1 MKLIQMAK
9 VREGRYLKNY
19 ELTYE
24 NKAGKEKVYEI
35 VSFRNLNKAE
45 ELGER
50 VTGLSIVAICGGKM
64 LLLKEFRMGVNER
77 IFNLC
82 AGMLEKGENI
92 EECIRRELYE
102 ETGLSLKKIIRILPP
117 SYAAVAITDIK
128 NQIVFAEVEGTISE
142 EYTSDNEDIQ
152 AVLYSRQEVSR
163 LLENETFS
171 SRAQIA
177 AYMFSIGALD
187 VNTDR

>member
-64 LLLKEFRMGVNER
+64 AFTQR
-77 IFNLC
+77 IPYGGQRTYFQFVRRY
-82 AGMLEKGENI
+82 AGKRG
-92 EECIRRELYE
+92 
-102 ETGLSLKKIIRILPP
+102 KH
-117 SYAAVAITDIK
+117 
-128 NQIVFAEVEGTISE
+128 
-142 EYTSDNEDIQ
+142 
-152 AVLYSRQEVSR
+152 
-163 LLENETFS
+163 
-171 SRAQIA
+171 
-177 AYMFSIGALD
+177 
-187 VNTDR
+187 

>member
-1 MKLIQMAK
+1 MKS
-9 VREGRYLKNY
+9 LKMTVSIKFGSLEHEADTDGKSPRGQISENY

-50 VTGLSIVAICGGKM
+50 VTGLSIVAICCGKM

-82 AGMLEKGENI
+82 AGMLEKGKTLRNASA
-92 EECIRRELYE
+92 
-102 ETGLSLKKIIRILPP
+102 GSFMKKRDFP
-117 SYAAVAITDIK
+117 
-128 NQIVFAEVEGTISE
+128 
-142 EYTSDNEDIQ
+142 
-152 AVLYSRQEVSR
+152 
-163 LLENETFS
+163 
-171 SRAQIA
+171 
-177 AYMFSIGALD
+177 
-187 VNTDR
+187 